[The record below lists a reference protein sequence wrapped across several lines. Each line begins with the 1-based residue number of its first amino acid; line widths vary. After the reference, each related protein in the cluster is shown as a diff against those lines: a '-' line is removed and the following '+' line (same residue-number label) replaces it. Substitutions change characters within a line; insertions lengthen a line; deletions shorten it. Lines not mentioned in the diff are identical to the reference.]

1 MEDDGV
7 AYKRLHSIVANT
19 LNEVGKAEDL
29 ECQRAK
35 QVMCKYYAGRRI
47 IFARGI
53 SLDSTGVHRSA
64 EWRSHW
70 K

>member
-29 ECQRAK
+29 ECKRAK
-35 QVMCKYYAGRRI
+35 
-47 IFARGI
+47 
-53 SLDSTGVHRSA
+53 
-64 EWRSHW
+64 
-70 K
+70 